1 MDLDFKTKLENI
13 FRIEINDAALFK
25 AALTHTS
32 YSAENDISENY
43 ERLEFLGDAV
53 LKLCVS
59 EILYKTYPEYSEGN
73 LSKIRSIIVSDET
86 LSTLV
91 DKLGLQE
98 LIFLGKQE
106 DKMGGRNKQ
115 SIKACAFEALL
126 GAFFLNRKFKKIE
139 TFLKKNLK
147 ELIKEVDKNFDKYNS
162 KEVLQEY
169 TQGLTKTLPEYRVV
183 KEEGPA
189 HNKIFTVEV
198 SYQGKIL
205 SNGVGKTKREAEK
218 EAAYIA
224 LKKLKEES

>member
-13 FRIEINDAALFK
+13 FGIEISDATLFK
-25 AALTHTS
+25 VALTHTS
-32 YSAENDISENY
+32 YSAENDILENY

-59 EILYKTYPEYSEGN
+59 EILYKLYPEYSEGS

-91 DKLGLQE
+91 DKLSLHE
-98 LIFLGKQE
+98 LILLGKQE
-106 DKMGGRNKQ
+106 EKMGGRNKQ

-126 GAFFLNRKFKKIE
+126 GAFYLNRKFKKIE
-139 TFLKKNLK
+139 KFLKKNLID
-147 ELIKEVDKNFDKYNS
+147 LIKEVDNNFDRYNS

-169 TQGLTKTLPEYRVV
+169 TQGKTKTLPEYRVV

-189 HNKIFTVEV
+189 HNKTFTVEV
-198 SYQGKIL
+198 SYQGDVL
-205 SNGVGKTKREAEK
+205 STGLGKTKREAEK
-218 EAAYIA
+218 DAAYNA
-224 LKKLKEES
+224 LKVLKKES